1 MSAHGVDFRMSAAD
15 AMPRAPRPPSENAR
29 MIAGVD
35 ADWLAAVL
43 TRFSEVVGAED
54 RTLAEDKR
62 LAKHYQ
68 RMNYAA
74 GLLIKELPR
83 FRPLPGDIS
92 INLMLPANATPCLMG
107 LDPAFHFDSKQPAA
121 RKHTRLLGGPKDVH
135 RRTARSRS
143 KRSTQ

>member
-1 MSAHGVDFRMSAAD
+1 MD
-15 AMPRAPRPPSENAR
+15 ARVKEGFGDVAR

-35 ADWLAAVL
+35 AVWLAEVL

-62 LAKHYQ
+62 LAEHYE

-74 GLLIKELPR
+74 DLLIKELPR

-121 RKHTRLLGGPKDVH
+121 RKAYATVRWPKGCSPKNG
-135 RRTARSRS
+135 AEA
-143 KRSTQ
+143 K